1 MVSKLGYTPDIESL
15 MRGLNY
21 NSDIIETVAQFVI
34 RITYIPVSE
43 RNEIINAILWQ
54 FDKLEDSNLSR
65 EFNKIFIEHNIL

>member
-1 MVSKLGYTPDIESL
+1 MASKLGYTPEIESL

-21 NSDIIETVAQFVI
+21 NSDIIETVSQFVL

-54 FDKLEDSNLSR
+54 FGKLQDNNLEH
-65 EFNKIFIEHNIL
+65 EFNKIFVEHK